1 MNEKRLVR
9 TSDNRMLFGV
19 ASGIARCVGSDPVIV
34 RLALVLITLLGSG
47 FPALVYVALM
57 FVMPEEFAPAAKATI
72 LDEEEIIIKD
82 AA

>member
-9 TSDNRMLFGV
+9 TSNDRMLFGV
-19 ASGIARCVGSDPVIV
+19 ASGIARYAGLDPVIV
-34 RLALVLITLLGSG
+34 RLAFVLITLLGSG

-57 FVMPEEFAPAAKATI
+57 FVMPEEFAPAAKANSF
-72 LDEEEIIIKD
+72 DEEEIIIKD